1 MLRMP
6 GAAAWALNQVAR
18 EDAGA
23 VEEWL
28 AASAELRE
36 ASTHPAEVGGDALRA
51 AMAEHR
57 AATGRL
63 MDVVRDRA
71 RPSGRPLSGAM
82 LERVRALLQS
92 AAADA
97 GLAERVRAGRVTEDQ
112 SAAEPPPPEPKAGRG
127 AARTT
132 RRSAKRDREAAAR
145 RAELKGRVDA
155 ARKEAKRL
163 RAEAGRRSAAA
174 RAADERLEDA
184 RRRLTRSESE
194 ADAAREAVKDAEAAA
209 TKAER
214 ELSRLEARLGAPG
227 R

>member
-1 MLRMP
+1 
-6 GAAAWALNQVAR
+6 
-18 EDAGA
+18 
-23 VEEWL
+23 
-28 AASAELRE
+28 
-36 ASTHPAEVGGDALRA
+36 
-51 AMAEHR
+51 
-57 AATGRL
+57 
-63 MDVVRDRA
+63 MD
-71 RPSGRPLSGAM
+71 G
-82 LERVRALLQS
+82 
-92 AAADA
+92 
-97 GLAERVRAGRVTEDQ
+97 
-112 SAAEPPPPEPKAGRG
+112 
-127 AARTT
+127 
-132 RRSAKRDREAAAR
+132 
-145 RAELKGRVDA
+145 